1 MKTKPLTFFL
11 ILIVFGFLIS
21 GCLGRMLGVES
32 QVSVFH
38 NITEQHKGNSVVV
51 LPFQKELESSLE
63 FQNYKKTI
71 EDNLQKYGFS
81 IVQEKDT
88 SDFIAFV
95 SYGIDGG
102 KDKLFSSPVYGSTG
116 GGSGTFSGSS
126 YNYGTGGTTYYSGTT
141 YSMPTFGVVGSLT
154 SSITKYTR
162 QLAMD
167 LVETST
173 LESKKINK
181 IYEGRVKSTGVCSML
196 SAMMP
201 GMLESLFMD
210 FPRKSGSTE
219 TITIIDEEE
228 GVTKSICYN

>member
-95 SYGIDGG
+95 SYGVDGG
-102 KDKLFSSPVYGSTG
+102 KEELVSSHVFVSTG
-116 GGSGTFSGSS
+116 GGSGTFSGSG
-126 YNYGTGGTTYYSGTT
+126 YNYGTGGTSYYSGTT
-141 YSMPTFGVVGSLT
+141 YSMPKFGVVGSRT
-154 SSITKYTR
+154 SSVTTYKR

-173 LESKKINK
+173 LESKKVNK
-181 IYEGRVKSTGVCSML
+181 VYEGRVNSVGRCSMV
-196 SAMMP
+196 STVMSQMIA
-201 GMLESLFMD
+201 SIFTD
-210 FPRKSGSTE
+210 FPRKNGSTE
-219 TITIIDEEE
+219 TITIFHKK
-228 GVTKSICYN
+228 GVKMC

>member
-1 MKTKPLTFFL
+1 MTKKTFL
-11 ILIVFGFLIS
+11 IIVVFGLLIS
-21 GCLGRMLGVES
+21 GCAGLQPHAVS
-32 QVSVFH
+32 TVSVFH
-38 NITEQHKGNSVVV
+38 NITEQHKGKSVAV

-71 EDNLQKYGFS
+71 ENNLQKYRFS

-102 KDKLFSSPVYGSTG
+102 KEELVSSPVFGSTG

-126 YNYGTGGTTYYSGTT
+126 YNYGTGGTSYYSGTT
-141 YSMPTFGVVGSLT
+141 YSMPTFGVVGSRT
-154 SSITKYTR
+154 SSITQHTR

-173 LESKKINK
+173 LESKKVNK
-181 IYEGRVKSTGVCSML
+181 VYEGRVKSKGHCPMIAPV
-196 SAMMP
+196 MP
-201 GMLESLFMD
+201 AMLESLFRD
-210 FPRKSGSTE
+210 FPKKNGSIV
-219 TITIIDEEE
+219 TIRIPAT
-228 GVTKSICYN
+228 C

>member
-1 MKTKPLTFFL
+1 MT
-11 ILIVFGFLIS
+11 S
-21 GCLGRMLGVES
+21 GIIAN
-32 QVSVFH
+32 VSVFH
-38 NITEQHKGNSVVV
+38 NITEKYKGKKVVV
-51 LPFQKELESSLE
+51 LPFQTELESSLE

-71 EDNLQKYGFS
+71 ENNLQKYGFN
-81 IVQEKDT
+81 IVQEKDS

-141 YSMPTFGVVGSLT
+141 YSMPTFGVVGSRT
-154 SSITKYTR
+154 SSVTTYKR

-181 IYEGRVKSTGVCSML
+181 VYEGRVTSKGHYSMI
-196 SAMMP
+196 APVMP
-201 GMLESLFMD
+201 AMLESLFRD
-210 FPRKSGSTE
+210 FPKKSGSTV
-219 TITIIDEEE
+219 TI
-228 GVTKSICYN
+228 SIPATC

>member
-1 MKTKPLTFFL
+1 MPSKRLFTFLLALTFLFL
-11 ILIVFGFLIS
+11 FS
-21 GCLGRMLGVES
+21 GCAGLQPHANS
-32 QVSVFH
+32 TVSVFH

-71 EDNLQKYGFS
+71 ENNLQKYGFN

-88 SDFIAFV
+88 SDFIAFI

-102 KDKLFSSPVYGSTG
+102 KEELVSSPVYGSTG
-116 GGSGTFSGSS
+116 GGTTTFSGSA
-126 YNYGTGGTTYYSGTT
+126 YNYGGGGSTYYSGTA
-141 YSMPTFGVVGSLT
+141 YSMPTFGVVGSRT
-154 SSITKYTR
+154 SSITQHTR

-181 IYEGRVKSTGVCSML
+181 VYEGRVTSKGHYSMI
-196 SAMMP
+196 APVMP
-201 GMLESLFMD
+201 AMLESLFRD
-210 FPRKSGSTE
+210 FPKKSGSTV
-219 TITIIDEEE
+219 TI
-228 GVTKSICYN
+228 SIPATY

>member
-1 MKTKPLTFFL
+1 M
-11 ILIVFGFLIS
+11 
-21 GCLGRMLGVES
+21 
-32 QVSVFH
+32 
-38 NITEQHKGNSVVV
+38 
-51 LPFQKELESSLE
+51 ESSLE

-95 SYGIDGG
+95 SYGIGGG
-102 KDKLFSSPVYGSTG
+102 KEELVSSPVFGSTG

-141 YSMPTFGVVGSLT
+141 YSMPKFGVVGSRT
-154 SSITKYTR
+154 SSVTTYQR

-173 LESKKINK
+173 LESKKVNK
-181 IYEGRVKSTGVCSML
+181 VYEGRVNSVGTCSMI
-196 SAMMP
+196 SYVMSE
-201 GMLESLFMD
+201 MLESLFRD
-210 FPRKSGSTE
+210 FPKKSGSSE
-219 TITIIDEEE
+219 TIFIKYE
-228 GVTKSICYN
+228 VRRC

>member
-1 MKTKPLTFFL
+1 MTNKTFL
-11 ILIVFGFLIS
+11 ILVIFGFLIS
-21 GCLGRMLGVES
+21 GCGQIISTVG
-32 QVSVFH
+32 VFH
-38 NITEQHKGNSVVV
+38 NLTEQHKGKSVVV

-71 EDNLQKYGFS
+71 EDNLQKYGFN
-81 IVQEKDT
+81 IVQEKDA

-102 KDKLFSSPVYGSTG
+102 QDKLVSSPVYGSTG

-126 YNYGTGGTTYYSGTT
+126 YNYGTGGTLYYSGTT
-141 YSMPTFGVVGSLT
+141 YLMPTFGVVGSTT
-154 SSITKYTR
+154 STMTEYTR

-181 IYEGRVKSTGVCSML
+181 VYEGRVKSVGRCSMV
-196 SAMMP
+196 SAVMSEMI
-201 GMLESLFMD
+201 ESLFRD
-210 FPRKSGSTE
+210 FPRKNASTE
-219 TITIIDEEE
+219 EIIIFSKK
-228 GVTKSICYN
+228 GC